1 MLTWN
6 LRAHS
11 TGLGRQYRFKTLIA
25 LGKSL
30 PDELALMNRLAE
42 DNMKSYQVW

>member
-1 MLTWN
+1 MYPSAGPLSP
-6 LRAHS
+6 H
-11 TGLGRQYRFKTLIA
+11 RQYRFKTLIA